1 MNTNTLIRRFA
12 AIGAE
17 LDITIQQPI
26 RSRRVVPVRLNSG
39 QDFTLDIAEHKGREV
54 FTLSLQ
60 PDILDTLDMLAV
72 DVRPKERHLLLL
84 AKPLGDSGEKRKF
97 LCGHDERHWF
107 VAAVPNAEHVAQI
120 KDAMEAL
127 KPFPARH
134 SQRRNR
140 VKAKDWNARHN
151 AGFVRQGEWFFLPQ
165 PNFAP
170 PNANLILEDEPIRRA
185 GGKPHMVEHLYR
197 HGGTRVYVNGNY
209 PGGLTESQYEAVLD
223 RRPETRAWPWNVMQR
238 NPAVYALGKIRHP
251 DHATLTLPFWHR
263 VVMSQEQGGGNVAF
277 LD

>member
-1 MNTNTLIRRFA
+1 MNTQTLIRQFA

-26 RSRRVVPVRLNSG
+26 PSRRVVPVRRNSA
-39 QDFTLDIAEHKGREV
+39 QDFTLDIAERKGREV
-54 FTLSLQ
+54 FTLSLRSG
-60 PDILDTLDMLAV
+60 ILDTLDMLVV

-84 AKPLGDSGEKRKF
+84 AKPLDGSGEKRKF

-107 VAAVPNAEHVAQI
+107 VAAVPDAEHVARI

-127 KPFPARH
+127 KPFPVRL
-134 SQRRNR
+134 SQRRNG

-170 PNANLILEDEPIRRA
+170 PNANLILEDEPIRRG

-197 HGGTRVYVNGNY
+197 HGGTRVYVNGHY
-209 PGGLTESQYEAVLD
+209 PNGLTEPQYKALLS
-223 RRPETRAWPWNVMQR
+223 RRPEAQAWPWNVMQR

-263 VVMSQEQGGGNVAF
+263 VVMSQEQNAANVAF